1 LREIV
6 FFSTSE
12 QIWEDAMARF
22 KDRIIRAAK
31 LDVTLYEEV
40 EADKGALA
48 QSMGVVVLSSVAAGL
63 ASISTAGFAGILV
76 GTITA
81 LIGWYV
87 WAYITYFIGT
97 KLLAEAQTKADPG
110 ELLRTI
116 GFSSS
121 PGLIRVLGIIPGLR
135 WIVFLIGGIWM
146 LVAMV
151 IAVRQALDYQSTAR
165 ALGVCIIGWIIQAA
179 VLVLLFSI
187 FGGSGRQF

>member
-1 LREIV
+1 
-6 FFSTSE
+6 
-12 QIWEDAMARF
+12 MASF
-22 KDRIIRAAK
+22 KDRIFRAAK
-31 LDVTLYEEV
+31 LDVSLYEEV
-40 EADKGALA
+40 EADKGALG

-63 ASISTAGFAGILV
+63 ASISTGGFGGILV

-97 KLLAEAQTKADPG
+97 KLLAEPQTKADPG

-135 WIVFLIGGIWM
+135 WIVFLMGE
-146 LVAMV
+146 
-151 IAVRQALDYQSTAR
+151 
-165 ALGVCIIGWIIQAA
+165 
-179 VLVLLFSI
+179 
-187 FGGSGRQF
+187 SGCW

>member
-1 LREIV
+1 MG
-6 FFSTSE
+6 S
-12 QIWEDAMARF
+12 F
-22 KDRIIRAAK
+22 KDRIFRAAK
-31 LDVTLYEEV
+31 LDVSLYEEV
-40 EADKGALA
+40 EADKGALG

-63 ASISTAGFAGILV
+63 ASISTAGFGGIFV

-87 WAYITYFIGT
+87 WAYLTYFIGT
-97 KLLAEAQTKADPG
+97 KLLAEPQTKANPG

-146 LVAMV
+146 LIAMV
-151 IAVRQALDYQSTAR
+151 IAVRQALDYKSTGR
-165 ALGVCIIGWIIQAA
+165 ALGVCIIGWIIQALILA
-179 VLVLLFSI
+179 LLFSI
-187 FGGSGRQF
+187 FGGSGKHF